1 MGLRKYIKK
10 LRRKEEEEE
19 VIISDDWATQKP
31 IEVEPVAEETTWPP
45 YQKEKKV
52 RLSLGKNKSRI
63 SKLMFVVYV
72 VLSLGTVSANSSLLL
87 LFVPTI
93 LIIMDYIRC
102 LEKLDTQDSWAKPEE
117 TKIDFDNIASIE

>member
-1 MGLRKYIKK
+1 MGLRKYLKK

-19 VIISDDWATQKP
+19 VIIPEDWATQEP
-31 IEVEPVAEETTWPP
+31 IEVEPVVEETVWPP

-52 RLSLGKNKSRI
+52 RFSLGKNKSRI

-72 VLSLGTVSANSSLLL
+72 ILSLGTVSANSSLLL

-102 LEKLDTQDSWAKPEE
+102 LEKLDTQDSWARPEE
-117 TKIDFDNIASIE
+117 KKIDLGDIASIE